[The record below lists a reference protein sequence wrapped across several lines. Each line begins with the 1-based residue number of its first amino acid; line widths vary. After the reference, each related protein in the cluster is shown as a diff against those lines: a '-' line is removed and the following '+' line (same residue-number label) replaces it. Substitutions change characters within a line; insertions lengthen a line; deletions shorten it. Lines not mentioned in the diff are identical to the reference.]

1 MLHLI
6 QGNESNVFNILTMFE
21 EHILKSGDNK
31 LQFTGPSLIYNYF
44 KLADKLEKDQE
55 NTEAK
60 LQEIYKRVKNILV
73 ML

>member
-21 EHILKSGDNK
+21 KYILKSGDNK

-44 KLADKLEKDQE
+44 KLADKLEKQ
-55 NTEAK
+55 
-60 LQEIYKRVKNILV
+60 
-73 ML
+73 